1 MPEEAEVRGSDRS
14 TPEGGAV
21 TGETCK
27 GAMAAVQGTGMA
39 GSSTR
44 KSKSVLVVG
53 DDTDRLLVLANG
65 KNALIKYNMAR
76 CDHPVCGNVKAAI
89 SFMLRRITEENTSRR
104 PRSKFVSSSSG

>member
-65 KNALIKYNMAR
+65 K
-76 CDHPVCGNVKAAI
+76 
-89 SFMLRRITEENTSRR
+89 MLSSNTTWRDVITRFVVMSRQR
-104 PRSKFVSSSSG
+104 YPLC